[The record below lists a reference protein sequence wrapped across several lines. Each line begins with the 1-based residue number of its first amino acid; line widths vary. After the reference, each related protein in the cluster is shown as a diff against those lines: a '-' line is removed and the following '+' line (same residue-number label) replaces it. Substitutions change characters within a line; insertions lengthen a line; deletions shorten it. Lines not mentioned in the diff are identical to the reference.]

1 MQLLSKRMSLK
12 FVFFGTETA
21 KGLAEEN
28 NGKTTMQEINRQ
40 NYENTK

>member
-12 FVFFGTETA
+12 FVVFGTETV
-21 KGLAEEN
+21 KGLTEGN
-28 NGKTTMQEINRQ
+28 NDKTTMQEINRQ